1 MQIEWDEAKRQ
12 SNLEKHGLDLA
23 DAYKIFEGSTWEFE
37 DERFDYGETRVIT
50 VGFLDGLLV
59 AVLVW
64 TGRDSNTIR
73 VISMRKATKYEEIN
87 FYQQING

>member
-23 DAYKIFEGSTWEFE
+23 DAYKIFEGPTWEFE
-37 DERFDYGETRVIT
+37 DERFDYPETRVIT
-50 VGFLDGLLV
+50 IGFLGGLLV

-64 TGRDSNTIR
+64 TGRDSNIIR
-73 VISMRKATKYEEIN
+73 VISIRKATKYEELN
-87 FYQQING
+87 YYQQING

>member
-1 MQIEWDEAKRQ
+1 MQIEWDETKRQ
-12 SNLEKHGLDLA
+12 SNLEKHGFDLA
-23 DAYKIFEGSTWEFE
+23 DAFKIFEGPTWEFE

-50 VGFLDGLLV
+50 VGFLYGLLV

>member
-23 DAYKIFEGSTWEFE
+23 DAYKIFESPTWEFE
-37 DERFDYGETRVIT
+37 DERFDYPETRVIT
-50 VGFLDGLLV
+50 IGFLGGLLV
-59 AVLVW
+59 AVLLW
-64 TGRDSNTIR
+64 TGQDSNTIR
-73 VISMRKATKYEEIN
+73 VISMRKATKYEELN

>member
-12 SNLEKHGLDLA
+12 TNLEKHGLDLT
-23 DAYKIFEGSTWEFE
+23 DAFKIFEGPTWEFE
-37 DERFDYGETRVIT
+37 DERFDYDETRVIT

-64 TGRDSNTIR
+64 TPRDSNTIR
-73 VISMRKATKYEEIN
+73 VISMRKATNHEEIN